1 MVNALVTLLLV
12 VLFFFLGHITQA
24 IKKLLGLVTSLL
36 LKILNLFGI
45 TIKKREKHVKV
56 STDFKLVYKDIK
68 HVNLSKKNI
77 KQQSSIDWASFGVL
91 VVVGLLVV
99 LNMGGNVIS
108 NWLFSI
114 QPFPMVK
121 TAVDMNTFYTA
132 TLFSVLSFSL
142 NNVLRRWK
150 ETKQQRQENK
160 IAKIKAKAIENMD
173 TKELLDEAKKK
184 DEQNR
189 KELE

>member
-1 MVNALVTLLLV
+1 M
-12 VLFFFLGHITQA
+12 
-24 IKKLLGLVTSLL
+24 
-36 LKILNLFGI
+36 
-45 TIKKREKHVKV
+45 
-56 STDFKLVYKDIK
+56 
-68 HVNLSKKNI
+68 
-77 KQQSSIDWASFGVL
+77 
-91 VVVGLLVV
+91 
-99 LNMGGNVIS
+99 
-108 NWLFSI
+108 
-114 QPFPMVK
+114 K

-142 NNVLRRWK
+142 SKVMQRWK
-150 ETKQQRQENK
+150 ETKQQRLENK

>member
-1 MVNALVTLLLV
+1 
-12 VLFFFLGHITQA
+12 
-24 IKKLLGLVTSLL
+24 
-36 LKILNLFGI
+36 
-45 TIKKREKHVKV
+45 
-56 STDFKLVYKDIK
+56 
-68 HVNLSKKNI
+68 
-77 KQQSSIDWASFGVL
+77 
-91 VVVGLLVV
+91 
-99 LNMGGNVIS
+99 
-108 NWLFSI
+108 
-114 QPFPMVK
+114 MVK
-121 TAVDMNTFYTA
+121 TAIDMNTFYTA

-150 ETKQQRQENK
+150 ETKQQRLENK